1 MSKFQDSVAKPR
13 TSRGHKNLLD
23 GGRKDLIKHGQPF
36 NNARPVDNS
45 NAFVAKEEYSADPD
59 EDIEEASTMSGG
71 SVAGHAGGFV
81 GINAKKENEKHKKD
95 LKKKRN
101 EVIEMQS
108 REEMVNELKLRS
120 NIAKMLDIQKKRM
133 IKETISKFSE
143 HIRLRSVLR
152 QLINESDVEKNP
164 HANTGINKL
173 EELLKKIVPT
183 LEDSYKTLTSNK
195 EQRSSFR
202 SHILNAIENALKPED
217 AKEDADSDETPEDL
231 EEVEINIKD
240 SDPLGASD
248 EEKFIDISDSEGG
261 DTEEEEEDPL
271 DSFGIEGE
279 DTTGRNAAF
288 EAFKQIENQIVDA
301 YGVLQDPNDRSIFYD
316 YLLTNIKMYFDKFEE
331 ELAGVVQEPQSD
343 SYEEPG
349 GDLDMGDEELPPE
362 EPEEEI

>member
-36 NNARPVDNS
+36 TQARPVDKS
-45 NAFVAKEEYSADPD
+45 NAFVAKEDNSAEP
-59 EDIEEASTMSGG
+59 EEELEEVSTVSGG
-71 SVAGHAGGFV
+71 GIEGHAGSFSGF
-81 GINAKKENEKHKKD
+81 NAKKENEKHKKD
-95 LKKKRN
+95 LKKKTN
-101 EVIEMQS
+101 EVIQMQS
-108 REEMVNELKLRS
+108 RKDMVSELKLRS

-133 IKETISKFSE
+133 IKETVSRFAE
-143 HIRLRSVLR
+143 HMRLRNVLR
-152 QLINESDVEKNP
+152 TIISESDVEKNP

-173 EELLKKIVPT
+173 EELLKKIVPS

-195 EQRSSFR
+195 QQRQSFR

-217 AKEDADSDETPEDL
+217 AKEDADSDESPAEL
-231 EEVEINIKD
+231 EEVEINIKN

-301 YGVLQDPNDRSIFYD
+301 YGVLQDPNDRSVFYD

-331 ELAGVVQEPQSD
+331 ELAGIVQEPTSD
-343 SYEEPG
+343 SYEEPTG
-349 GDLDMGDEELPPE
+349 DMGAEEELPPE
-362 EPEEEI
+362 EEI

>member
-13 TSRGHKNLLD
+13 TSKSHKNLLD

-36 NNARPVDNS
+36 NQARPIDKS
-45 NAFVAKEEYSADPD
+45 NAFVAKEEYSADSE
-59 EDIEEASTMSGG
+59 EDLEEVSSMSGG
-71 SVAGHAGGFV
+71 SVEGTTGGFV
-81 GINAKKENEKHKKD
+81 GLDAKKENEKHKKD
-95 LKKKRN
+95 LKKKKN

-133 IKETISKFSE
+133 ISETISKFSS
-143 HIRLRSVLR
+143 HLRLRK
-152 QLINESDVEKNP
+152 LISGLIKESDVEKNP

-202 SHILNAIENALKPED
+202 SHILNAIENALRPED
-217 AKEDADSDETPEDL
+217 AKEDADSDETPEEL

-240 SDPLGASD
+240 TDPLGASD
-248 EEKFIDISDSEGG
+248 DEKFIDISNSEGG
-261 DTEEEEEDPL
+261 DTEEEEEDPIN
-271 DSFGIEGE
+271 SFGIEGE

-288 EAFKQIENQIVDA
+288 ESFKQIENQIVDA
-301 YGVLQDPNDRSIFYD
+301 YAVLQDPNDRSVFYD
-316 YLLTNIKMYFDKFEE
+316 YLLTNVKMYFDKFEE

-343 SYEEPG
+343 SYEEPIAG
-349 GDLDMGDEELPPE
+349 VDGPGEQTPPE
-362 EPEEEI
+362 QEI

>member
-23 GGRKDLIKHGQPF
+23 GGRKDLIKHGAPF
-36 NNARPVDNS
+36 TQARPLDKS
-45 NAFVAKEEYSADPD
+45 NAFVAKEEYSAEP
-59 EDIEEASTMSGG
+59 EEELEEISSMSGG
-71 SVAGHAGGFV
+71 SVEGHAGGFV
-81 GINAKKENEKHKKD
+81 GFDDEDNKKHKKD
-95 LKKKRN
+95 LKKK
-101 EVIEMQS
+101 EVVEMQS
-108 REEMVNELKLRS
+108 REEMVSELKLRS

-133 IKETISKFSE
+133 IKESISRLSE
-143 HIRLRSVLR
+143 HFRLRRVLS
-152 QLINESDVEKNP
+152 QLISEAEVEKNP
-164 HANTGINKL
+164 HSNTGINKL

-195 EQRSSFR
+195 QQRSSFR
-202 SHILNAIENALKPED
+202 THILNAIENALKPED
-217 AKEDADSDETPEDL
+217 AKEDADSDESAEEL
-231 EEVEINIKD
+231 EEVEINVKN

-248 EEKFIDISDSEGG
+248 EEKFIDISDSGGG

-279 DTTGRNAAF
+279 DFTGRNAAF

-301 YGVLQDPNDRSIFYD
+301 YGVLQDPNDRSVFYD

-343 SYEEPG
+343 SYE
-349 GDLDMGDEELPPE
+349 GDAMSQDTE
-362 EPEEEI
+362 EPAL